1 MNCPPLQ
8 QLDLFDVDNELSVI
22 GVTRHDLENWHQQD
36 LISFDP
42 QTPRLERWM
51 LQEAAFI
58 HHLTKVEWSVN
69 ALRKVLAPLSR
80 PYLLDHGRH
89 FFDFR
94 LMQWRRRYVAKDLLD
109 AAVIERPEDIGDVV
123 RLLIRRLALAG
134 ERAEVLKTLAVLREV
149 LPDDWL
155 RDVRPEE

>member
-22 GVTRHDLENWHQQD
+22 GVIRHDLENWHQQD

-42 QTPRLERWM
+42 QTSRLERWM

-69 ALRKVLAPLSR
+69 ALRQLLAPLKH
-80 PYLLDHGRH
+80 PYVLDHGRH
-89 FFDFR
+89 FFNFKT
-94 LMQWRRRYVAKDLLD
+94 LEWQRRYEPRDLLEN
-109 AAVIERPEDIGDVV
+109 AVLETPEVIGEVV
-123 RLLIRRLALAG
+123 RVLLRRLALAG
-134 ERAEVLKTLAVLREV
+134 QREEVLLILATV
-149 LPDDWL
+149 
-155 RDVRPEE
+155 RDVLSKE